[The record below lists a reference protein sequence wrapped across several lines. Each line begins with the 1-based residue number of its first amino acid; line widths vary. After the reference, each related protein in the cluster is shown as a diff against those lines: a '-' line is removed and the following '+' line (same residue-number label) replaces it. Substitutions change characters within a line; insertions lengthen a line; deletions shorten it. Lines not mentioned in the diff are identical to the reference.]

1 MNTLLAMKLPRRSR
15 LFLGFW
21 ALLLAFLL
29 PCPLLLAATDDASA
43 TDWTAKRVEVEQR
56 LAMAMANVE
65 SAQAQLRQDPEAV
78 KSQTR
83 PAAKLV
89 RIREGLV
96 NVYKAELDA
105 ILKLENQHLAL
116 VAARKALA
124 DWHPPAGAP
133 PWPLSQGD
141 AVRIAL
147 FQARET
153 LTLLASRVE
162 EQQSVLAE
170 ARKQRD
176 KLQVKYR
183 QEEERNL
190 AGDPSPGA
198 GSPSA
203 VDLARLET
211 ALADEV
217 IYLQDLLLKSVRQES
232 ELKDIEAQR
241 LHRQLDHFAGRFALS
256 AEELAKINR
265 EFEQQAEHL
274 RELEIQVRADLAES
288 RLQVDGLRAEMAAS
302 TAGAGTG
309 AVTLDQAD
317 LHGQLEIALAEQERI
332 KFHAELYRVR
342 IALLDGRKQLWE
354 VRAKLYSP
362 DKPDPAEMIELAGA
376 LAKFEADFEK
386 TRHYLTQEIDAN
398 SQKAYAL
405 RKELLLDPDE
415 AARDLLTARYE
426 AATSQASDARE
437 GLEDLKELLGFV
449 RIVASEIDRMYR
461 SGSPLLWL
469 QNAWVQS
476 GVWARAVWN
485 YELLPVEDTL
495 MVEGREIRATR
506 SVTVGKSIGA
516 VLILI
521 GGYLVIARA
530 IRLIFAL
537 LVARLDLS
545 AATASLVQ
553 RWLRLIAVATLVLIS
568 VAVVDIPVK
577 IFAFMGGALVL
588 AFGFGAQTL
597 LKNLISGVMLLAE
610 RPVRVGDLVEVG
622 NVRGRITTIG
632 IRVSTILTSQGM
644 DMLIPNSMLVEDKL
658 INWTYSTPEMR
669 WELKVGVAYGSDVKA
684 VTAMLVALALA
695 HPEVS
700 KEPKPPLVL
709 FDDFGDSALIF
720 TLRYWLR
727 MVPGRDERR
736 VASELRYA
744 ILEAL
749 TEAKVSIPFAER
761 NLHLTTD
768 APIEIRLQ
776 RGRA

>member
-1 MNTLLAMKLPRRSR
+1 MNTLLTKKIPRRAR
-15 LFLGFW
+15 LFLGSW
-21 ALLLAFLL
+21 TLLLAFLL

-43 TDWTAKRVEVEQR
+43 TDWAAKRVEVEQR

-65 SAQAQLRQDPEAV
+65 SAQAPLRQDPEAV
-78 KSQTR
+78 KSQSR
-83 PAAKLV
+83 PTAKLV
-89 RIREGLV
+89 RIREGFV

-116 VAARKALA
+116 EAARKALA
-124 DWHPPAGAP
+124 EWQPPAGTP
-133 PWPLSQGD
+133 PWPLTQGD

-153 LTLLASRVE
+153 LTQLASRAE

-183 QEEERNL
+183 QEEEKSL
-190 AGDPSPGA
+190 AGDPSPAA
-198 GSPSA
+198 GSPAA
-203 VDLARLET
+203 VELARLET

-241 LHRQLDHFAGRFALS
+241 LQRQLDHFAGNFTLS

-265 EFEQQAEHL
+265 EYDQQAEHL
-274 RELEIQVRADLAES
+274 RELEIQVRADLAET

-302 TAGAGTG
+302 TPGAGAPTH
-309 AVTLDQAD
+309 DKAD
-317 LHGQLEIALAEQERI
+317 IQGKLEIALAEQERI
-332 KFHAELYRVR
+332 KFHAELFRVR

-354 VRAKLYSP
+354 VRAKLYSE
-362 DKPDPAEMIELAGA
+362 DKPDHTEMIELAGA

-415 AARDLLTARYE
+415 TARDLLTARYE

-449 RIVASEIDRMYR
+449 RIVASEIDRIYR

-669 WELKVGVAYGSDVKA
+669 WELKVGVAYGSDVKQ

-700 KEPKPPLVL
+700 KEPKPPMVL
-709 FDDFGDSALIF
+709 FEDFGDSALIF
-720 TLRYWLR
+720 TLRYWLK
-727 MVPGRDERR
+727 MEPGRDERR

>member
-1 MNTLLAMKLPRRSR
+1 MNTLLAMKIPHRVR
-15 LFLGFW
+15 LFMGCW

-29 PCPLLLAATDDASA
+29 PFPLPAATDDASA
-43 TDWTAKRVEVEQR
+43 TDWTAKRLEVEQR
-56 LAMAMANVE
+56 LALAMANVE
-65 SAQAQLRQDPEAV
+65 SVQAQLRQDPEPV
-78 KSQTR
+78 RSQTR
-83 PAAKLV
+83 PTAKLV
-89 RIREGLV
+89 RIREGFV

-105 ILKLENQHLAL
+105 IHKLENQHLAL
-116 VAARKALA
+116 RDARKALA
-124 DWHPPAGAP
+124 EWQPPAGAP
-133 PWPLSQGD
+133 PWPLTQGD

-153 LTLLASRVE
+153 LTQLASRVE

-176 KLQVKYR
+176 RLQVKSL
-183 QEEERNL
+183 QEEEKSL
-190 AGDPSPGA
+190 AEDPSPGA

-203 VDLARLET
+203 VELDRLET
-211 ALADEV
+211 ELADEV
-217 IYLQDLLLKSVRQES
+217 IYLQDLLLKSVKQES

-241 LHRQLDHFAGRFALS
+241 LQRQLDHFAGRFALS
-256 AEELAKINR
+256 AVELATINR
-265 EFEQQAEHL
+265 EYDRQAEHL
-274 RELEIQVRADLAES
+274 RELEIQVRADLAET

-302 TAGAGTG
+302 TAGAG
-309 AVTLDQAD
+309 AATLDKAD
-317 LHGQLEIALAEQERI
+317 IHGKLEIALAEQERI

-354 VRAKLYSP
+354 VRAKLYSA
-362 DKPDPAEMIELAGA
+362 DKPDHAEMIELAGA
-376 LAKFEADFEK
+376 LAKFEADFGK
-386 TRHYLTQEIDAN
+386 TRRFLTQEIDAN
-398 SQKAYAL
+398 SQQAYAL

-415 AARDLLTARYE
+415 AERDLLTARYE

-700 KEPKPPLVL
+700 KEPKPPMVL
-709 FDDFGDSALIF
+709 FEDFGDSALIF
-720 TLRYWLR
+720 TLRYWLK
-727 MVPGRDERR
+727 MEPGRDERR

>member
-1 MNTLLAMKLPRRSR
+1 MNALLAMKIPRWAR
-15 LFLGFW
+15 LCLGSW
-21 ALLLAFLL
+21 TLLLAFLL
-29 PCPLLLAATDDASA
+29 PCLVLAATDDASA

-56 LAMAMANVE
+56 LAMAMANAE

-89 RIREGLV
+89 RIRESFV

-105 ILKLENQHLAL
+105 ILKLENQHLEL
-116 VAARKALA
+116 EAARKALA
-124 DWHPPAGAP
+124 EWQPPAGTP
-133 PWPLSQGD
+133 PWPLTQGD

-153 LTLLASRVE
+153 LTQLASRVE
-162 EQQSVLAE
+162 EQQRILAE

-183 QEEERNL
+183 QEEERSL
-190 AGDPSPGA
+190 AGDPLPGA

-203 VDLARLET
+203 VELARLET

-241 LHRQLDHFAGRFALS
+241 LQRQLDHFAGNFALS
-256 AEELAKINR
+256 AEELAKIHR
-265 EFEQQAEHL
+265 EFDQQAEHL
-274 RELEIQVRADLAES
+274 RELEIQVRADLAET

-302 TAGAGTG
+302 TGGTG
-309 AVTLDQAD
+309 AATLDKAD
-317 LHGQLEIALAEQERI
+317 LHGKLEIALAEQERI

-354 VRAKLYSP
+354 VRAKLYSA

-376 LAKFEADFEK
+376 LAKFEAAFDK

-669 WELKVGVAYGSDVKA
+669 WELKVCVAYGSDVKA

>member
-1 MNTLLAMKLPRRSR
+1 
-15 LFLGFW
+15 
-21 ALLLAFLL
+21 
-29 PCPLLLAATDDASA
+29 
-43 TDWTAKRVEVEQR
+43 
-56 LAMAMANVE
+56 
-65 SAQAQLRQDPEAV
+65 
-78 KSQTR
+78 
-83 PAAKLV
+83 
-89 RIREGLV
+89 
-96 NVYKAELDA
+96 
-105 ILKLENQHLAL
+105 
-116 VAARKALA
+116 
-124 DWHPPAGAP
+124 
-133 PWPLSQGD
+133 
-141 AVRIAL
+141 
-147 FQARET
+147 
-153 LTLLASRVE
+153 
-162 EQQSVLAE
+162 
-170 ARKQRD
+170 
-176 KLQVKYR
+176 
-183 QEEERNL
+183 
-190 AGDPSPGA
+190 
-198 GSPSA
+198 
-203 VDLARLET
+203 
-211 ALADEV
+211 
-217 IYLQDLLLKSVRQES
+217 
-232 ELKDIEAQR
+232 
-241 LHRQLDHFAGRFALS
+241 
-256 AEELAKINR
+256 
-265 EFEQQAEHL
+265 QQAEHL

-354 VRAKLYSP
+354 VRAKLYSA

-376 LAKFEADFEK
+376 LAKFEADFDK